1 MWQRLFIR
9 LDDEASSG
17 EPSSALADALIAAAK
32 AAGYTP
38 YDPFGLM
45 PGLSYPL
52 AIKAFAA
59 PHDLGGWRAVIASAD
74 PIPGAVIASA
84 AESLRAAALH
94 LTFDTEGRAEIA
106 WFDGDP
112 PPELARI
119 IDGDP
124 LTIERYAVP
133 APDSASEA
141 PVLALPIDA
150 LPEDVRSALVKGQID
165 ETQAEKLFAK
175 MSGAVA
181 GKLGGGGGD
190 AEAAKKLLQS
200 AQIDWESSGGR
211 RIRAALGLFGLGAAL
226 SLPDFTVLRDAYA
239 LHARKRRKPDAP
251 LYPGDAEAMA
261 AVADALAYTP
271 IFAGR
276 RA

>member
-9 LDDEASSG
+9 LVGD
-17 EPSSALADALIAAAK
+17 PSALAGALIAAARD
-32 AAGYTP
+32 AGYTP

-45 PGLSYPL
+45 PGLSYPV
-52 AIKAFAA
+52 AIRAFAA
-59 PHDLGGWRAVIASAD
+59 PAPLSGWHRLIASGD
-74 PIPGAVIASA
+74 PMPSAVIASA
-84 AESLRAAALH
+84 AESLGAAALH
-94 LTFDTEGRAEIA
+94 LALDAEGRAEIV
-106 WFDGDP
+106 WFNGES

-124 LTIERYAVP
+124 LTVERYAVSAP
-133 APDSASEA
+133 ASASEA
-141 PVLALPIDA
+141 PILALPIDA
-150 LPEDVRSALVKGQID
+150 LPEDVRSALVTGQID
-165 ETQAEKLFAK
+165 GTQAEKLFAK

-181 GKLGGGGGD
+181 GKVGGGGD
-190 AEAAKKLLQS
+190 TEAAKKLLQT
-200 AQIDWESSGGR
+200 AQIDWDSPSGR
-211 RIRAALGLFGLGAAL
+211 RIRAAVGLFGLGDAL
-226 SLPDFTVLRDAYA
+226 SPPDFTALRDAYA

-261 AVADALAYTP
+261 AVPDALAYTP

>member
-9 LDDEASSG
+9 LDDEASGG

-32 AAGYTP
+32 SAGYTP

-74 PIPGAVIASA
+74 PIPSAVIASA

-94 LTFDTEGRAEIA
+94 LTLDTEGRAEIA
-106 WFDGDP
+106 CFSGDP
-112 PPELARI
+112 TPDLASI

-124 LTIERYAVP
+124 LTVEQYAVS
-133 APDSASEA
+133 APSSASAA

-165 ETQAEKLFAK
+165 GTQAEKLFAK
-175 MSGAVA
+175 MSSAVA
-181 GKLGGGGGD
+181 GKVGGD
-190 AEAAKKLLQS
+190 TEAAKKLLQT
-200 AQIDWESSGGR
+200 AQIDWECSGGR

-226 SLPDFTVLRDAYA
+226 SLPDFTALRDAYA

-271 IFAGR
+271 MFAGR

>member
-9 LDDEASSG
+9 LHDEASG
-17 EPSSALADALIAAAK
+17 AEPSSALAEGLIAAAK

-52 AIKAFAA
+52 AIRAFAA
-59 PHDLGGWRAVIASAD
+59 PHDLGGWRTVIASAD
-74 PIPGAVIASA
+74 LIPSAVIASA

-94 LTFDTEGRAEIA
+94 LTLDMDGRAEIA
-106 WFDGDP
+106 WFSGDP
-112 PPELARI
+112 PPDLAHV

-124 LTIERYAVP
+124 LTVERYAVAAP
-133 APDSASEA
+133 ASASAA
-141 PVLALPIDA
+141 PALALPIDA
-150 LPEDVRSALVKGQID
+150 LPEDVRSALVGGQID

-181 GKLGGGGGD
+181 GKLGGD

-200 AQIDWESSGGR
+200 AQIDWESGGGR
-211 RIRAALGLFGLGAAL
+211 RIRAAIGLFGLGDAL
-226 SLPDFTVLRDAYA
+226 RLPEFTALRDAYA
-239 LHARKRRKPDAP
+239 LQARKRRKPDAP

-261 AVADALAYTP
+261 AVPDALAYTP